1 MISKQVDFYVSSSC
15 KFTEVQASS
24 KNVSESKFI
33 TTGMPRNTVLF
44 MPEQCRTLS
53 KTVRNSFSIR
63 GGMILLYAPTFRGSP
78 VWKSGDFTRNYG
90 TLDFLMLKKICEETF
105 DSSFVI
111 LYRAHHVDSNLKN
124 ALPDSVLDAT
134 HYEDMQ
140 ELLCAADVLVTDYS
154 SSMWDFALT
163 KKPCFLYAPDL
174 RQYIAERGFY
184 TEPRSWPF
192 PLAESE
198 EELWKNI
205 SDFDSERY
213 VAAVQK
219 HLDDFGS
226 YENKDACEKVC
237 RAVGIKV

>member
-1 MISKQVDFYVSSSC
+1 
-15 KFTEVQASS
+15 
-24 KNVSESKFI
+24 
-33 TTGMPRNTVLF
+33 MPRNIVLF